1 MSHLSRPPRGQQRD
15 KPYREALRM
24 ELAAAGED
32 MKKLRE
38 IARVHIAR
46 CEAGDMQAIKE
57 LADRLDGKPAQM
69 LEHSGPDSEP
79 ITKGRERDR
88 ACIRDPRADRVQR
101 PNPTV
106 SQPEQKWRQYSL
118 TAFSRSAP
126 RPSFPPKPQ
135 SSLDTKR
142 REQRSAMGSLAYQR
156 CEQLDPGMITDR
168 SCHPTLETHLDCPRS
183 FHFVRAVS
191 YPRGGD
197 QS

>member
-57 LADRLDGKPAQM
+57 LANRLDGRPAQI

-79 ITKGRERDR
+79 IGRIVREIVHVNVSPEEISAAEGESVLIDWRPRRYVRPGSCAR
-88 ACIRDPRADRVQR
+88 AASGHAPAA
-101 PNPTV
+101 PP
-106 SQPEQKWRQYSL
+106 
-118 TAFSRSAP
+118 SA
-126 RPSFPPKPQ
+126 
-135 SSLDTKR
+135 T
-142 REQRSAMGSLAYQR
+142 
-156 CEQLDPGMITDR
+156 
-168 SCHPTLETHLDCPRS
+168 
-183 FHFVRAVS
+183 
-191 YPRGGD
+191 
-197 QS
+197 

>member
-1 MSHLSRPPRGQQRD
+1 MICSQIKNLASQMSHLSRPPRGQQRD

-79 ITKGRERDR
+79 ITKVVNE
-88 ACIRDPRADRVQR
+88 IVHVYE
-101 PNPTV
+101 T
-106 SQPEQKWRQYSL
+106 
-118 TAFSRSAP
+118 
-126 RPSFPPKPQ
+126 
-135 SSLDTKR
+135 
-142 REQRSAMGSLAYQR
+142 REQIEFNDQTPL
-156 CEQLDPGMITDR
+156 
-168 SCHPTLETHLDCPRS
+168 LEINPSKNGGNTH
-183 FHFVRAVS
+183 
-191 YPRGGD
+191 
-197 QS
+197 